1 MTLTVHTDLVQ
12 GSDEWLQ
19 ARLGLVTASVVGQL
33 LSVSAPGASAYD
45 CPDCDAA
52 PGDPCVS
59 KVRKAD
65 QLPAP
70 IKTMHP
76 ARVSVASDRAA
87 TAPKIVVPSGGD
99 MARSLT
105 LLLVSERI
113 TGHVEDT
120 FVSDDMIRGQ
130 LDEPLAR
137 AWYSKAHAPVTEVGL
152 MVDDRWGFK
161 IGYSPDGLVGD
172 DGLIEVKSRRS
183 KKHLATVL
191 ADEVPAEN
199 MAQIQCGLLVSGRK
213 WCDYISYSGGM
224 PMWVQRVAPDP
235 RWHEAIVAAVTAF
248 EKTAEEM
255 VSTYLERVEGLPA
268 TERTDYYSGT
278 ELRL

>member
-1 MTLTVHTDLVQ
+1 MTLTTHTDLVQ

-65 QLPAP
+65 QPPAP

-87 TAPKIVVPSGGD
+87 TAPKIVTPASGET
-99 MARSLT
+99 ARSLT

-120 FVSDDMIRGQ
+120 FVSDDMLRGQ

-137 AWYSKAHAPVTEVGL
+137 AYYSKAHAPVTEVGL

-172 DGLIEVKSRRS
+172 DGLIEVKSRKP
-183 KKHLATVL
+183 KKQLATIL
-191 ADEVPAEN
+191 AGEPPADTL
-199 MAQIQCGLLVSGRK
+199 AQMQAGMLVSGRS
-213 WCDYISYSGGM
+213 WCDYISWCGGM
-224 PMWVQRVAPDP
+224 PPFVTRVHADP
-235 RWHEAIVAAVTAF
+235 AWAEAIVEAVATFEYAAAQMTG
-248 EKTAEEM
+248 
-255 VSTYLERVEGLPA
+255 TYLERTDGIPVA
-268 TERTDYYSGT
+268 ERVDHFAPI
-278 ELRL
+278 EF